1 MRLKSIITVIALIL
15 IMFMSAIESSIISL
29 ALPTIKQ
36 DLNAG
41 NLISLI
47 FTAYFIALV
56 IANPIVGE
64 LLSRFKIIYVAI
76 AGLLLFSI
84 GSFMCGLSTN
94 FTMLIISRVIQG
106 FGSGVLMSLS
116 QIVPKLA
123 FEIPLRYK
131 IMGIVGSVWGISSI
145 IGPLLG
151 GGILEF
157 ATWHWLFYINI
168 PIAIIAIILVIWT
181 FHFPEEETVAKSK
194 FDTKGLTLF
203 YVFIGLIMFALLN
216 QQLLLLN
223 FLSFILAIVV
233 AMCLF
238 KVEKHV
244 SSPFLPVVEF
254 NRSITLVFITDL
266 LTAICL
272 MGFNLYI
279 PVYLQEQL
287 GLSPLQSGLVIF
299 PLSVAWI
306 TLNFNLHLSVA
317 WITLNFNLHRIEAK
331 LSRKVIYLLS
341 FTLLLVSSIIISFGI
356 KLPVLIAFVL
366 ILAGLSFGYIY
377 TKDSVIVQEETSPLQ
392 MKKMMSFY
400 GLTKNLGASIGST
413 IMGYL
418 YAIQSGIFGP
428 NLHNVLSAVAVISIG
443 LIVLWVVF
451 FKEQSSQSKE

>member
-131 IMGIVGSVWGISSI
+131 IMGIVGSVCGISSI

-299 PLSVAWI
+299 PLS
-306 TLNFNLHLSVA
+306 LA

>member
-306 TLNFNLHLSVA
+306 TLNFNLH
-317 WITLNFNLHRIEAK
+317 RIEAK

-400 GLTKNLGASIGST
+400 GLTKILGH
-413 IMGYL
+413 
-418 YAIQSGIFGP
+418 Q
-428 NLHNVLSAVAVISIG
+428 
-443 LIVLWVVF
+443 
-451 FKEQSSQSKE
+451 

>member
-84 GSFMCGLSTN
+84 GSLMCGLSTN

-157 ATWHWLFYINI
+157 AIWHWLFYINI

-233 AMCLF
+233 AIRLF

-306 TLNFNLHLSVA
+306 TLNFNLH
-317 WITLNFNLHRIEAK
+317 RIEAK

-356 KLPVLIAFVL
+356 KLPLLIAFVL

-418 YAIQSGIFGP
+418 YAIQSAIFGP
-428 NLHNVLSAVAVISIG
+428 NLHNVLSAVAVISTG

-451 FKEQSSQSKE
+451 FKEQLSQSKE

>member
-1 MRLKSIITVIALIL
+1 MRLKSIITVISLIL

-306 TLNFNLHLSVA
+306 TLNFNLH
-317 WITLNFNLHRIEAK
+317 RIEAK

>member
-1 MRLKSIITVIALIL
+1 MRLKSIVTVIALIL
-15 IMFMSAIESSIISL
+15 IMFMAAIESSIISL

-64 LLSRFKIIYVAI
+64 LLTRFKIIYIAI
-76 AGLLLFSI
+76 AGLTLFTV
-84 GSFMCGLSTN
+84 GSLMSGLSTH
-94 FTMLIISRVIQG
+94 FSMLIISRVIQG
-106 FGSGVLMSLS
+106 FGSGVMMSLS

-168 PIAIIAIILVIWT
+168 PIAIIAIILVVWK
-181 FHFPEEETVAKSK
+181 FHFPEEKTVAKSK
-194 FDTKGLTLF
+194 FDTKGITLF
-203 YVFIGLIMFALLN
+203 YIFIGLIMFALLN
-216 QQLLLLN
+216 QQHLYLN
-223 FLSFILAIVV
+223 IIGFVLAILV
-233 AMCLF
+233 ALRLF
-238 KVEKHV
+238 NVEKKV
-244 SSPFLPVVEF
+244 SSPFLPVAEF
-254 NRSITLVFITDL
+254 NRMITLVFITDL
-266 LTAICL
+266 LTAVCL

-306 TLNFNLHLSVA
+306 TLNFNLH
-317 WITLNFNLHRIEAK
+317 HIEAK
-331 LSRKVIYLLS
+331 LSRKVIYLSS
-341 FTLLLVSSIIISFGI
+341 FTLLLLSSIIIAFGI
-356 KLPVLIAFVL
+356 KLPILIACVL
-366 ILAGLSFGYIY
+366 ILSGLSFGYIY
-377 TKDSVIVQEETSPLQ
+377 TKDSVIVQEETSPIQ

-418 YAIQSGIFGP
+418 YALKSGLFGA
-428 NLHNVLSAVAVISIG
+428 NLHNILGVVSLISVG
-443 LIVLWVVF
+443 LIVVWLIF
-451 FKEQSSQSKE
+451 YREAASQTKE

>member
-203 YVFIGLIMFALLN
+203 YVFIGLILFALLN

-299 PLSVAWI
+299 P
-306 TLNFNLHLSVA
+306 LSVA

>member
-1 MRLKSIITVIALIL
+1 MRLKSIVTVIALIL
-15 IMFMSAIESSIISL
+15 IMFMAAIESSIISL

-64 LLSRFKIIYVAI
+64 LLTRFKIIYIAI
-76 AGLLLFSI
+76 AGLTLFTV
-84 GSFMCGLSTN
+84 GSLMSGLSTH
-94 FTMLIISRVIQG
+94 FSMLVISRVIQG
-106 FGSGVLMSLS
+106 FGSGVMMSLS

-168 PIAIIAIILVIWT
+168 PIAIIAIILVVWT

-194 FDTKGLTLF
+194 FDTKGITLF
-203 YVFIGLIMFALLN
+203 YIFIGLIMFALLN
-216 QQLLLLN
+216 QQHLYLN
-223 FLSFILAIVV
+223 IIGFVLAILV
-233 AMCLF
+233 ALRLF
-238 KVEKHV
+238 NVEKKV
-244 SSPFLPVVEF
+244 SSPFLPVAEF
-254 NRSITLVFITDL
+254 NRMITLVFITDL
-266 LTAICL
+266 LTAVCL

-306 TLNFNLHLSVA
+306 TLNFNLH
-317 WITLNFNLHRIEAK
+317 HIEAK
-331 LSRKVIYLLS
+331 LSRKVIYLSS
-341 FTLLLVSSIIISFGI
+341 FTLLLLSSIIIAFGI
-356 KLPVLIAFVL
+356 KLPILIACVL
-366 ILAGLSFGYIY
+366 ILSGLSFGYIY
-377 TKDSVIVQEETSPLQ
+377 TKDSVIVQEETSPIQ

-418 YAIQSGIFGP
+418 YALKSGLFGA
-428 NLHNVLSAVAVISIG
+428 NLHNILGVVCLISVG
-443 LIVLWVVF
+443 LIVVWLIF
-451 FKEQSSQSKE
+451 YREAASQTKE

>member
-306 TLNFNLHLSVA
+306 TLNFNLH
-317 WITLNFNLHRIEAK
+317 RIEAK

-418 YAIQSGIFGP
+418 YAIQSGILGP

>member
-1 MRLKSIITVIALIL
+1 LKSIITVIALIL

-41 NLISLI
+41 NLILLI

-306 TLNFNLHLSVA
+306 TLNFNLH
-317 WITLNFNLHRIEAK
+317 RIEAK

>member
-1 MRLKSIITVIALIL
+1 MRLKSIVTVIALIL
-15 IMFMSAIESSIISL
+15 IMFMAAIESSIISL

-64 LLSRFKIIYVAI
+64 LLTRFKIIYIAI
-76 AGLLLFSI
+76 AGLTLFTV
-84 GSFMCGLSTN
+84 GSLMSGLSTH
-94 FTMLIISRVIQG
+94 FSMLIISRVIQG
-106 FGSGVLMSLS
+106 FGSGVMMSLS

-157 ATWHWLFYINI
+157 ATWHWLFFINI
-168 PIAIIAIILVIWT
+168 SIAIIAIILVVWT
-181 FHFPEEETVAKSK
+181 FHFSEEETVAKSK
-194 FDTKGLTLF
+194 FDTKGITLF
-203 YVFIGLIMFALLN
+203 YIFIGLIMFALLN
-216 QQLLLLN
+216 QQHLYLN
-223 FLSFILAIVV
+223 IIGFVLAILI
-233 AMCLF
+233 ALRLF
-238 KVEKHV
+238 NVEKKV
-244 SSPFLPVVEF
+244 SSPFLPVAEF
-254 NRSITLVFITDL
+254 NRMITLVFITDL
-266 LTAICL
+266 LTAVCL

-306 TLNFNLHLSVA
+306 TLNFNLH
-317 WITLNFNLHRIEAK
+317 HIEAK
-331 LSRKVIYLLS
+331 LSRKVIYLSS
-341 FTLLLVSSIIISFGI
+341 FTLLLLSSIIIAFGI
-356 KLPVLIAFVL
+356 KLPILIACVL
-366 ILAGLSFGYIY
+366 ILSGISFGYIY
-377 TKDSVIVQEETSPLQ
+377 TKDSVIVQEETSPIQ

-418 YAIQSGIFGP
+418 YALKSGLFGA
-428 NLHNVLSAVAVISIG
+428 NLHNILGVVSLISVG
-443 LIVLWVVF
+443 LIVVWLIF
-451 FKEQSSQSKE
+451 YREAASQTNE

>member
-1 MRLKSIITVIALIL
+1 MRLKSIVTVIALIL
-15 IMFMSAIESSIISL
+15 IMFMAAIESSIISL

-64 LLSRFKIIYVAI
+64 LLTRFKIIYIAI
-76 AGLLLFSI
+76 AGLTLFTV
-84 GSFMCGLSTN
+84 GSLMSGLSTH
-94 FTMLIISRVIQG
+94 FSMLIISRVIQG
-106 FGSGVLMSLS
+106 FGSGVMMSLS

-168 PIAIIAIILVIWT
+168 PIAIIAIILVVWT

-194 FDTKGLTLF
+194 FDTKGITLF
-203 YVFIGLIMFALLN
+203 YIFIGLIMFALLN
-216 QQLLLLN
+216 QQHLYLN
-223 FLSFILAIVV
+223 IIGFVLAILV
-233 AMCLF
+233 ALRLF
-238 KVEKHV
+238 NVEKKV
-244 SSPFLPVVEF
+244 SSPFLPVAEF
-254 NRSITLVFITDL
+254 NRMITLVFITYL
-266 LTAICL
+266 LTAVCL

-306 TLNFNLHLSVA
+306 TLNFNLH
-317 WITLNFNLHRIEAK
+317 HIEAK
-331 LSRKVIYLLS
+331 LSRKVIYLSS
-341 FTLLLVSSIIISFGI
+341 FTLLLLSSIIIAFGI
-356 KLPVLIAFVL
+356 KLPILIACVL
-366 ILAGLSFGYIY
+366 ILSGLSFGYIY
-377 TKDSVIVQEETSPLQ
+377 TKDSVIVQEETSPIQ

-418 YAIQSGIFGP
+418 YALKSGLFGA
-428 NLHNVLSAVAVISIG
+428 NLHNILGVVSLISVG
-443 LIVLWVVF
+443 LIVVWLIF
-451 FKEQSSQSKE
+451 YREAASQTKE

>member
-1 MRLKSIITVIALIL
+1 MRLKSIVTVIALIL
-15 IMFMSAIESSIISL
+15 IMFMAAIESSIISL

-64 LLSRFKIIYVAI
+64 LLTRFKIIYIAI
-76 AGLLLFSI
+76 AGLTLFTV
-84 GSFMCGLSTN
+84 GSLMSGLSTH
-94 FTMLIISRVIQG
+94 FSMLIISRVIQG
-106 FGSGVLMSLS
+106 FGSGVMMSLS

-168 PIAIIAIILVIWT
+168 PIAIIAIILVVWT
-181 FHFPEEETVAKSK
+181 FHFPEEKTVAKSK
-194 FDTKGLTLF
+194 FDTKGITLF
-203 YVFIGLIMFALLN
+203 YIFIGLIMFALLN
-216 QQLLLLN
+216 QQHLYLN
-223 FLSFILAIVV
+223 IIGFVLAILV
-233 AMCLF
+233 ALRLF
-238 KVEKHV
+238 NVEKKV
-244 SSPFLPVVEF
+244 SSPFLPVAEF
-254 NRSITLVFITDL
+254 NRMITLVFITDL
-266 LTAICL
+266 LTAVCL

-299 PLSVAWI
+299 PFSVAWI
-306 TLNFNLHLSVA
+306 TLNFNLH
-317 WITLNFNLHRIEAK
+317 HIEAK
-331 LSRKVIYLLS
+331 LSRKVIYLSS
-341 FTLLLVSSIIISFGI
+341 FTLLLLSSIIIAFGI
-356 KLPVLIAFVL
+356 KLPILIACVL
-366 ILAGLSFGYIY
+366 ILSGLSFGYIY
-377 TKDSVIVQEETSPLQ
+377 TKDSVIVQEETSPIQ

-418 YAIQSGIFGP
+418 YALKSGLFGA
-428 NLHNVLSAVAVISIG
+428 NLHNILGVVSLISVG
-443 LIVLWVVF
+443 LIVVWLIF
-451 FKEQSSQSKE
+451 YREAASQTKE

>member
-306 TLNFNLHLSVA
+306 TLNFNLH
-317 WITLNFNLHRIEAK
+317 RIEAK

-366 ILAGLSFGYIY
+366 IWAGLSFGYIY

>member
-1 MRLKSIITVIALIL
+1 M
-15 IMFMSAIESSIISL
+15 
-29 ALPTIKQ
+29 
-36 DLNAG
+36 
-41 NLISLI
+41 
-47 FTAYFIALV
+47 
-56 IANPIVGE
+56 GE

-306 TLNFNLHLSVA
+306 TLNFNLH
-317 WITLNFNLHRIEAK
+317 RIEAK

>member
-1 MRLKSIITVIALIL
+1 MRLKSIVTVIALIL
-15 IMFMSAIESSIISL
+15 IMFMAAIESSIISL

-64 LLSRFKIIYVAI
+64 LLTRFKIIYIAI
-76 AGLLLFSI
+76 AGLTLFTV
-84 GSFMCGLSTN
+84 GSLMSGLSTH
-94 FTMLIISRVIQG
+94 FSMLIISRVIQG
-106 FGSGVLMSLS
+106 FGSGVMMSLS

-157 ATWHWLFYINI
+157 ATWHWLFFINI
-168 PIAIIAIILVIWT
+168 PIAIIAIILVVWT
-181 FHFPEEETVAKSK
+181 FHFSEEETVAKSK
-194 FDTKGLTLF
+194 FDTKGITLF
-203 YVFIGLIMFALLN
+203 YIFIGLIMFALLN
-216 QQLLLLN
+216 QQHLYLN
-223 FLSFILAIVV
+223 IIGFVLAILI
-233 AMCLF
+233 ALRLF
-238 KVEKHV
+238 NVEKKV
-244 SSPFLPVVEF
+244 SSPFLPVAEF
-254 NRSITLVFITDL
+254 NRMITLVFITDL
-266 LTAICL
+266 LTAVCL

-306 TLNFNLHLSVA
+306 TLNFNLH
-317 WITLNFNLHRIEAK
+317 HIEAK
-331 LSRKVIYLLS
+331 LSRKVIYLSS
-341 FTLLLVSSIIISFGI
+341 FTLLLLLSSIIIAFGI
-356 KLPVLIAFVL
+356 KLPILIACVL
-366 ILAGLSFGYIY
+366 ILSGISFGYIY
-377 TKDSVIVQEETSPLQ
+377 TKDSVIVQEETSPIQ

-418 YAIQSGIFGP
+418 YALKSGLFGA
-428 NLHNVLSAVAVISIG
+428 NLHNILGVVSLISVG
-443 LIVLWVVF
+443 LIVVWLIF
-451 FKEQSSQSKE
+451 YREAASQTNE

>member
-306 TLNFNLHLSVA
+306 TLNFNLH
-317 WITLNFNLHRIEAK
+317 RIEAK

-443 LIVLWVVF
+443 LVVLWVVF

>member
-1 MRLKSIITVIALIL
+1 MRLKSIVTVIALIL
-15 IMFMSAIESSIISL
+15 IMFMAAIESSIISL

-64 LLSRFKIIYVAI
+64 LLTRFKIIYIAI
-76 AGLLLFSI
+76 AGLTLFTV
-84 GSFMCGLSTN
+84 GSLMSGLSTH
-94 FTMLIISRVIQG
+94 FSMLIISRVIQG
-106 FGSGVLMSLS
+106 FGSGVMMSLS

-168 PIAIIAIILVIWT
+168 PIAIIAIILVVWT
-181 FHFPEEETVAKSK
+181 FHFPEEKTVAKSK
-194 FDTKGLTLF
+194 FDTKGITLF
-203 YVFIGLIMFALLN
+203 YIFIGLIMFALLN
-216 QQLLLLN
+216 QQHLYLN
-223 FLSFILAIVV
+223 IIGFVLAILV
-233 AMCLF
+233 ALRLF
-238 KVEKHV
+238 NVGKKV
-244 SSPFLPVVEF
+244 SSPFLPVAEF
-254 NRSITLVFITDL
+254 NRMITLVFITDL
-266 LTAICL
+266 LTAVCL

-306 TLNFNLHLSVA
+306 TLNFNLH
-317 WITLNFNLHRIEAK
+317 HIEAK
-331 LSRKVIYLLS
+331 LSRKVIYLSS
-341 FTLLLVSSIIISFGI
+341 FTLLLLSSIIIAFGI
-356 KLPVLIAFVL
+356 KLPILIACVL
-366 ILAGLSFGYIY
+366 ILSGLSFGYIY
-377 TKDSVIVQEETSPLQ
+377 TKDSVIVQEETSPIQ

-418 YAIQSGIFGP
+418 YALKSGLFGA
-428 NLHNVLSAVAVISIG
+428 NLHNILGVVSLISVG
-443 LIVLWVVF
+443 LIVVWLIF
-451 FKEQSSQSKE
+451 YREAASQTKE

>member
-1 MRLKSIITVIALIL
+1 ITVIALIL

-306 TLNFNLHLSVA
+306 TLNFNLH
-317 WITLNFNLHRIEAK
+317 RIEAK

>member
-306 TLNFNLHLSVA
+306 TLNFNLH
-317 WITLNFNLHRIEAK
+317 RIEAK

-400 GLTKNLGASIGST
+400 GLTKNLGASIDST

>member
-233 AMCLF
+233 TMCLF

-299 PLSVAWI
+299 P
-306 TLNFNLHLSVA
+306 LSVA

-443 LIVLWVVF
+443 LIVLWGVF

>member
-1 MRLKSIITVIALIL
+1 MRLKSIVTVIALIL
-15 IMFMSAIESSIISL
+15 IMFMAAIESSIISL

-64 LLSRFKIIYVAI
+64 LLTRFKIIYIAI
-76 AGLLLFSI
+76 AGLTLFTV
-84 GSFMCGLSTN
+84 GSLMSGLSTH
-94 FTMLIISRVIQG
+94 FSMLVISRVIQG
-106 FGSGVLMSLS
+106 FGSGVMMSLS

-157 ATWHWLFYINI
+157 ATWYWLFYINI
-168 PIAIIAIILVIWT
+168 PIAIIAIILVVWT

-194 FDTKGLTLF
+194 FDTKGITLF
-203 YVFIGLIMFALLN
+203 YIFIGLIMFALLN
-216 QQLLLLN
+216 QQHLYLN
-223 FLSFILAIVV
+223 IIGFVLAILV
-233 AMCLF
+233 ALRLF
-238 KVEKHV
+238 NVEKKV
-244 SSPFLPVVEF
+244 SSPFLPVAEF
-254 NRSITLVFITDL
+254 NRMITLVFITDL
-266 LTAICL
+266 LTAVCL

-306 TLNFNLHLSVA
+306 TLNFNLH
-317 WITLNFNLHRIEAK
+317 HIEAK
-331 LSRKVIYLLS
+331 LSRKVIYLSS
-341 FTLLLVSSIIISFGI
+341 FTLLLLSSIIIAFGI
-356 KLPVLIAFVL
+356 KLPILIACVL
-366 ILAGLSFGYIY
+366 ILSGLSFGYIY
-377 TKDSVIVQEETSPLQ
+377 TKDSVIVQEETSPIQ

-418 YAIQSGIFGP
+418 YALKSGLFGA
-428 NLHNVLSAVAVISIG
+428 NLHNILGVVSLISVG
-443 LIVLWVVF
+443 LIVVWLIF
-451 FKEQSSQSKE
+451 YREAASQTKE

>member
-145 IGPLLG
+145 IGQLLG

-233 AMCLF
+233 TMCLF

-299 PLSVAWI
+299 P
-306 TLNFNLHLSVA
+306 LSVA

>member
-1 MRLKSIITVIALIL
+1 M
-15 IMFMSAIESSIISL
+15 
-29 ALPTIKQ
+29 
-36 DLNAG
+36 
-41 NLISLI
+41 
-47 FTAYFIALV
+47 
-56 IANPIVGE
+56 GE

-181 FHFPEEETVAKSK
+181 FHFPEEETIAKSK

-216 QQLLLLN
+216 QQQLLLN

-233 AMCLF
+233 AMRLF

-306 TLNFNLHLSVA
+306 TLNFNLH
-317 WITLNFNLHRIEAK
+317 RIEAK

-341 FTLLLVSSIIISFGI
+341 FTLLLVSSVIISFGI
-356 KLPVLIAFVL
+356 KLPILIAFVL

>member
-1 MRLKSIITVIALIL
+1 MRLKSIVTVIALIL
-15 IMFMSAIESSIISL
+15 IMFMAAIESSIISL

-64 LLSRFKIIYVAI
+64 LLTRFKIIYIAI
-76 AGLLLFSI
+76 AGLTLFTV
-84 GSFMCGLSTN
+84 GSLMSGLSTH
-94 FTMLIISRVIQG
+94 FSMLVISRVIQG
-106 FGSGVLMSLS
+106 FGSGVMMSLS

-131 IMGIVGSVWGISSI
+131 IMGIVGSVLGISSI

-168 PIAIIAIILVIWT
+168 PIAIIAIILVVWT

-194 FDTKGLTLF
+194 FDTKGITLF
-203 YVFIGLIMFALLN
+203 YIFIGLIMFALLN
-216 QQLLLLN
+216 QQHLYLN
-223 FLSFILAIVV
+223 IIGFVLAILV
-233 AMCLF
+233 ALRLF
-238 KVEKHV
+238 NVEKKV
-244 SSPFLPVVEF
+244 SSPFLPVAEF
-254 NRSITLVFITDL
+254 NRMITLVFITDL
-266 LTAICL
+266 LTAVCL

-306 TLNFNLHLSVA
+306 TLNFNLH
-317 WITLNFNLHRIEAK
+317 HIEAK
-331 LSRKVIYLLS
+331 LSRKVIYLSS
-341 FTLLLVSSIIISFGI
+341 FTLLLLSSIIIAFGI
-356 KLPVLIAFVL
+356 KLPILIACVL
-366 ILAGLSFGYIY
+366 ILSGLSFGYIY
-377 TKDSVIVQEETSPLQ
+377 TKDSVIVQEETSPIQ

-418 YAIQSGIFGP
+418 YALKSGLFGA
-428 NLHNVLSAVAVISIG
+428 NLHNILGVVSLISVG
-443 LIVLWVVF
+443 LIVVWLIF
-451 FKEQSSQSKE
+451 YREAASQTKE

>member
-1 MRLKSIITVIALIL
+1 MRLKSIVTVIALIL
-15 IMFMSAIESSIISL
+15 IMFMAAIESSIISL

-64 LLSRFKIIYVAI
+64 LLTRFKIIYIAI
-76 AGLLLFSI
+76 AGLTLFTV
-84 GSFMCGLSTN
+84 GSLMSGLSTH
-94 FTMLIISRVIQG
+94 FSMLIISRVIQG
-106 FGSGVLMSLS
+106 FGSGVMMSLS

-168 PIAIIAIILVIWT
+168 PIAIIAIILVVWT
-181 FHFPEEETVAKSK
+181 FHFPEEKTVAKSK
-194 FDTKGLTLF
+194 FDTKGITLF
-203 YVFIGLIMFALLN
+203 YIFVGLIMFALLN
-216 QQLLLLN
+216 QQHLYLN
-223 FLSFILAIVV
+223 IIGFVLAILV
-233 AMCLF
+233 ALRLF
-238 KVEKHV
+238 NVEKKV
-244 SSPFLPVVEF
+244 SSPFLPVAEF
-254 NRSITLVFITDL
+254 NRMITLVFITDL
-266 LTAICL
+266 LTAVCL

-306 TLNFNLHLSVA
+306 TLNFNLH
-317 WITLNFNLHRIEAK
+317 HIEAK
-331 LSRKVIYLLS
+331 LSRKVIYLSS
-341 FTLLLVSSIIISFGI
+341 FTLLLLSSIIIAFGI
-356 KLPVLIAFVL
+356 KLPILIACVL
-366 ILAGLSFGYIY
+366 ILSGLSFGYIY
-377 TKDSVIVQEETSPLQ
+377 TKDSVIVQEETSPIQ

-418 YAIQSGIFGP
+418 YALKSGLFGA
-428 NLHNVLSAVAVISIG
+428 NLHNILGVVSLISVG
-443 LIVLWVVF
+443 LIVVWLIF
-451 FKEQSSQSKE
+451 YREAASQTKE

>member
-306 TLNFNLHLSVA
+306 TLNFNLH
-317 WITLNFNLHRIEAK
+317 RIEAK

-377 TKDSVIVQEETSPLQ
+377 TKDIVIVQEETSPLQ

>member
-287 GLSPLQSGLVIF
+287 GLSPLQNGLVIF
-299 PLSVAWI
+299 PLS
-306 TLNFNLHLSVA
+306 LA

>member
-1 MRLKSIITVIALIL
+1 MRLKSIVTVIALIL
-15 IMFMSAIESSIISL
+15 IMFMAAIESSIISL

-64 LLSRFKIIYVAI
+64 LLTRFKIIYIAI
-76 AGLLLFSI
+76 AGLTLFTV
-84 GSFMCGLSTN
+84 GSLMSGLSTH
-94 FTMLIISRVIQG
+94 FSMLIISRVIQG
-106 FGSGVLMSLS
+106 FGSGVMMSLS

-157 ATWHWLFYINI
+157 ATWHWLFFINI
-168 PIAIIAIILVIWT
+168 PIAIIAIILVVWT
-181 FHFPEEETVAKSK
+181 FHFSEEETVAKSK
-194 FDTKGLTLF
+194 FDTKGITLF
-203 YVFIGLIMFALLN
+203 YIFIGLIMFALLN
-216 QQLLLLN
+216 QQHLYLN
-223 FLSFILAIVV
+223 IIGFVLAILI
-233 AMCLF
+233 ALRLF
-238 KVEKHV
+238 NVEKKV
-244 SSPFLPVVEF
+244 SSPFLPVAEF
-254 NRSITLVFITDL
+254 NRMITLVFITDL
-266 LTAICL
+266 LTAVCL

-306 TLNFNLHLSVA
+306 TLNFNLH
-317 WITLNFNLHRIEAK
+317 HIEAK
-331 LSRKVIYLLS
+331 LSRKVIYLSS
-341 FTLLLVSSIIISFGI
+341 FTLLLLSSIIIAFGI
-356 KLPVLIAFVL
+356 KLPILIACVL
-366 ILAGLSFGYIY
+366 ILSGISFGYIY
-377 TKDSVIVQEETSPLQ
+377 TKDSVIVQEETSPIQ

-413 IMGYL
+413 ITGYL
-418 YAIQSGIFGP
+418 YALKSGLFGA
-428 NLHNVLSAVAVISIG
+428 NLHNILGVVSLISVG
-443 LIVLWVVF
+443 LIVVWLIF
-451 FKEQSSQSKE
+451 YREAASQTNE

>member
-84 GSFMCGLSTN
+84 GSLMCGLSTN

-233 AMCLF
+233 AIRLF

-306 TLNFNLHLSVA
+306 TLNFNLH
-317 WITLNFNLHRIEAK
+317 RIEAK

-341 FTLLLVSSIIISFGI
+341 FTLLVVSSIIISFGI
-356 KLPVLIAFVL
+356 KLPLLIAFVL

-428 NLHNVLSAVAVISIG
+428 NLHNVLSAVAVISTG

-451 FKEQSSQSKE
+451 FKEQLSQSKE

>member
-1 MRLKSIITVIALIL
+1 MRLKSIVTVIALIL
-15 IMFMSAIESSIISL
+15 IMFMAAIESSIISL
-29 ALPTIKQ
+29 TLPTIKQ

-64 LLSRFKIIYVAI
+64 LLTRFKIIYIAI
-76 AGLLLFSI
+76 AGLTLFTV
-84 GSFMCGLSTN
+84 GSLMSGLSTH
-94 FTMLIISRVIQG
+94 FSMLIISRVIQG
-106 FGSGVLMSLS
+106 FGSGVMMSLS

-157 ATWHWLFYINI
+157 ATWHWLFFINI
-168 PIAIIAIILVIWT
+168 PIAIIAIILVVWT
-181 FHFPEEETVAKSK
+181 FHFSEEETVAKSK
-194 FDTKGLTLF
+194 FDTKGITLF
-203 YVFIGLIMFALLN
+203 YIFIGLIMFALLN
-216 QQLLLLN
+216 QQHLYLN
-223 FLSFILAIVV
+223 IIGFVLAILI
-233 AMCLF
+233 ALRLF
-238 KVEKHV
+238 NVEKKV
-244 SSPFLPVVEF
+244 SSPFLPVAEF
-254 NRSITLVFITDL
+254 NRMITLVFITDL
-266 LTAICL
+266 LTAVCL

-306 TLNFNLHLSVA
+306 TLNFNLH
-317 WITLNFNLHRIEAK
+317 HIEAK
-331 LSRKVIYLLS
+331 LSRKVIYLSS
-341 FTLLLVSSIIISFGI
+341 FTLLLLSSIIIAFGI
-356 KLPVLIAFVL
+356 KLPILIACVL
-366 ILAGLSFGYIY
+366 ILSGISFGYIY
-377 TKDSVIVQEETSPLQ
+377 TKDSVIVQEETSPIQ

-418 YAIQSGIFGP
+418 YALKSGLFGA
-428 NLHNVLSAVAVISIG
+428 NLHNILGVVSLISVG
-443 LIVLWVVF
+443 LIVVWLIF
-451 FKEQSSQSKE
+451 YREAASQTNE

>member
-1 MRLKSIITVIALIL
+1 MYRRRYFRRLKSIITVIALIL

-223 FLSFILAIVV
+223 FLSFILDIVV

-299 PLSVAWI
+299 P
-306 TLNFNLHLSVA
+306 LSVA

>member
-94 FTMLIISRVIQG
+94 FTTLIISRVIQG

-299 PLSVAWI
+299 PLS
-306 TLNFNLHLSVA
+306 LA

>member
-287 GLSPLQSGLVIF
+287 GLSPLQSGLIIF
-299 PLSVAWI
+299 P
-306 TLNFNLHLSVA
+306 LSVA

>member
-168 PIAIIAIILVIWT
+168 PIAIIAIILVVWT

-233 AMCLF
+233 AIRLF

-244 SSPFLPVVEF
+244 TSPFLPVVEF

-306 TLNFNLHLSVA
+306 TLNFNLH
-317 WITLNFNLHRIEAK
+317 RIEAK

-356 KLPVLIAFVL
+356 KFPLLIAFVL

>member
-306 TLNFNLHLSVA
+306 TLNFNLH
-317 WITLNFNLHRIEAK
+317 RIEAK

-366 ILAGLSFGYIY
+366 ILVGLSFGYIY

>member
-123 FEIPLRYK
+123 FEMPLRYK

-306 TLNFNLHLSVA
+306 TLNFNLH
-317 WITLNFNLHRIEAK
+317 RIEAK

>member
-1 MRLKSIITVIALIL
+1 MRLKSIVTVIALIL
-15 IMFMSAIESSIISL
+15 IMFMAAIESSIISL

-64 LLSRFKIIYVAI
+64 LLTRFKIIYIAI
-76 AGLLLFSI
+76 AGLTLFTV
-84 GSFMCGLSTN
+84 GSLMSGLSTH
-94 FTMLIISRVIQG
+94 FSMLIISRVIQG
-106 FGSGVLMSLS
+106 FGSGVMMSLS

-157 ATWHWLFYINI
+157 ATWHWLFFINI
-168 PIAIIAIILVIWT
+168 PIAIIAIILVVWT
-181 FHFPEEETVAKSK
+181 FHFSEEETVAKSK
-194 FDTKGLTLF
+194 FDTKGITLF
-203 YVFIGLIMFALLN
+203 YIFIGLIMFALLN
-216 QQLLLLN
+216 QQHLYLN
-223 FLSFILAIVV
+223 IIGFVLAILITLR
-233 AMCLF
+233 LF
-238 KVEKHV
+238 NVEKKV
-244 SSPFLPVVEF
+244 SSPFLPVAEF
-254 NRSITLVFITDL
+254 NRMITLVFITDL
-266 LTAICL
+266 LTAVCL

-306 TLNFNLHLSVA
+306 TLNFNLH
-317 WITLNFNLHRIEAK
+317 HIEAK
-331 LSRKVIYLLS
+331 LSRKVIYLSS
-341 FTLLLVSSIIISFGI
+341 FTLLLLSSIIIAFGI
-356 KLPVLIAFVL
+356 KLPILIACVL
-366 ILAGLSFGYIY
+366 ILSGISFGYIY
-377 TKDSVIVQEETSPLQ
+377 TKDSVIVQEETSPIQ

-418 YAIQSGIFGP
+418 YALKSGLFGA
-428 NLHNVLSAVAVISIG
+428 NLHNILGVVSLISVG
-443 LIVLWVVF
+443 LIVVWLIFYREAAVTN
-451 FKEQSSQSKE
+451 K